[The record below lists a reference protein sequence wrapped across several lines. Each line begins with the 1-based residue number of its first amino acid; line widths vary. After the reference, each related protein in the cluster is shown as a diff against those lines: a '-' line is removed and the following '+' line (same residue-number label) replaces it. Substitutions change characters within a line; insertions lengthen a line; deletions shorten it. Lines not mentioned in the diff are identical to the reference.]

1 LKIAPLGPYQKV
13 QLGCGFP
20 LVAYVTNHSLE
31 ELSLTEG
38 KEVRASFKATA
49 VTVIRKGES

>member
-1 LKIAPLGPYQKV
+1 LGLYQKV
-13 QLGCGFP
+13 HLDCGFP

-38 KEVRASFKATA
+38 KEVKASFKATA
-49 VTVIRKGES
+49 VTVMRKGEN